1 MSIKTLD
8 FNYSMGRPQKIGGSY
23 HGSKR
28 KLLIGIENIVSVAS
42 DLVDEVARL
51 KSVRLRIKEELS

>member
-8 FNYSMGRPQKIGGSY
+8 LYYSMGRHQKIGGSY
-23 HGSKR
+23 HGAKQ
-28 KLLIGIENIVSVAS
+28 KPLIGIENIVNVAS
-42 DLVDEVARL
+42 DLIDEVARL